1 MNTKICLIKENVL
14 AYKGSD
20 YAVLSAGT
28 PVRLINTIKDES
40 GENVAII
47 EDCDGTSYKILETD
61 LTPLSS
67 EDIKTLQDSVNVE
80 QTAKSMKIAQK
91 VKPILLWSA
100 GITSI
105 PVILL
110 RLFNITNTFLNTLFP
125 TIFVVATVVPAI
137 IFAKYLKEGK
147 YVISED
153 YFLNFSEN
161 KKKLESFLEKEEDEE
176 EYAVFEEEMSIER
189 KGEEDV

>member
-28 PVRLINTIKDES
+28 PVRLINAIKDES
-40 GENVAII
+40 GENVAVI
-47 EDCDGTSYKILETD
+47 EDCDGVSYKLLETD
-61 LTPLSS
+61 LIPLSS
-67 EDIKTLQDSVNVE
+67 EDIKTLRDKTNVE
-80 QTAKSMKIAQK
+80 QTTRSMKIAK
-91 VKPILLWSA
+91 KIKPILMWSA
-100 GITSI
+100 GVTSV

-110 RLFNITNTFLNTLFP
+110 RLFNITNAFLNTLFP

-147 YVISED
+147 YAISES

-161 KKKLESFLEKEEDEE
+161 KKKLESFLKKEEEEE
-176 EYAVFEEEMSIER
+176 EYAMFEEEMSIER
-189 KGEEDV
+189 EKEEE